1 MSAQFWPIAAYFV
14 LVVLIVAGMLVFSY
28 LLGQRH
34 RERETGD
41 AYEGGILSQGSA
53 RVRLSAEFYLV
64 AMFFVIFDLEAV
76 FVFLWAVAARELGW
90 TGYWEEVVF
99 IGVLVAVLVYL
110 WRLKA
115 LDWFTGNLARWGK
128 AG

>member
-1 MSAQFWPIAAYFV
+1 MSAQFWPMAAYFV
-14 LVVLIVAGMLVFSY
+14 LVVLIVATMLVVSY

-34 RERETGD
+34 RERETGE
-41 AYEGGILSQGSA
+41 AYEGGILSQGTA

-90 TGYWEEVVF
+90 TGYWEELVF

-115 LDWFTGNLARWGK
+115 LDWFTGNLARREK